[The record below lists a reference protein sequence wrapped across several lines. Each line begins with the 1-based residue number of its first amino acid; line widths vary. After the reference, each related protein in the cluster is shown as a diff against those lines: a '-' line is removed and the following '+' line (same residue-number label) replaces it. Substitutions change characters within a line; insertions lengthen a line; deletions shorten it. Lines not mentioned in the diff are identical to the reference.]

1 MKNSK
6 SLLALLLFINLFF
19 SCDDNKENS
28 TGNDTEQLDYSE
40 IRLYTKNKIAEIDKI
55 AIDETALKKEISKY
69 FTLKESSEKL
79 NSSTNTSSEFKINL
93 APHYNVN
100 EANFMLLFYQDLANS
115 YDSDID
121 DLIKSKRKI
130 LNGKSFSNAFKQEA
144 NLIFD
149 VIHEVSDKVY
159 SITKKTTKNTSY
171 SKSNGFWSCMAGQG
185 KNIGRGIA
193 GGALSG
199 AYTGAKAGLIAG
211 SFTVPGL
218 GTATGVI
225 GGAVFGAAAGAVGG
239 AAGAITWAAADCL
252 SEIKKI
258 ETFPDEN
265 LKLAAKDIRLINS
278 LLEVPED
285 SSITFKL

>member
-1 MKNSK
+1 MK
-6 SLLALLLFINLFF
+6 LP
-19 SCDDNKENS
+19 
-28 TGNDTEQLDYSE
+28 
-40 IRLYTKNKIAEIDKI
+40 
-55 AIDETALKKEISKY
+55 LKKEISKF

-121 DLIKSKRKI
+121 DLIKSKRKT
-130 LNGKSFSNAFKQEA
+130 LNEKSFSAAFKQEV

-149 VIHEVSDKVY
+149 VIDEVSDKVY
-159 SITKKTTKNTSY
+159 SITNKTTKNTSY
-171 SKSNGFWSCMAGQG
+171 SKSNGFWNCMAGQG

-193 GGALSG
+193 GEALGG

-225 GGAVFGAAAGAVGG
+225 GGAVFGAAAGAL
-239 AAGAITWAAADCL
+239 TWAAADCL
-252 SEIKKI
+252 SEIKRI

-265 LKLAAKDIRLINS
+265 LKLAVKETRLINS
-278 LLEVPED
+278 LLETPKD
-285 SSITFKL
+285 TLITFKL